1 MRVTSEGTEASDIAV
16 LAPGDMSREKGKGE
30 AFSSF
35 FSSAEGRFSLTD
47 KHFSESC
54 NPLKAENK
62 NNGSP

>member
-1 MRVTSEGTEASDIAV
+1 MRVTSEGTEGSDIAV
-16 LAPGDMSREKGKGE
+16 LAPGDMSREKGE
-30 AFSSF
+30 AFSSL
-35 FSSAEGRFSLTD
+35 FSSAEGSFSLTD